1 MNKFIA
7 LLGGLTLV
15 GVVACDE
22 GKPAAEKKVEKTEMK
37 VEKKAASAPAAKD
50 DHAHPHKEGE
60 KHDHEHKEMDPAAKE
75 AAATEAYAAKILTN
89 DYDAEALKE
98 ISDANAE
105 AELKALEAAINSK

>member
-22 GKPAAEKKVEKTEMK
+22 GKPAAEKKVEKTAMK
-37 VEKKAASAPAAKD
+37 VEKKVEAAAKD
-50 DHAHPHKEGE
+50 DHAHPHKEGV
-60 KHDHEHKEMDPAAKE
+60 KHDHDHDKKEMDPAAKE
-75 AAATEAYAAKILTN
+75 AAETEAYAAKILTT

-98 ISDANAE
+98 IDDANAE
-105 AELKALEAAINSK
+105 AELKALEAAIDSK